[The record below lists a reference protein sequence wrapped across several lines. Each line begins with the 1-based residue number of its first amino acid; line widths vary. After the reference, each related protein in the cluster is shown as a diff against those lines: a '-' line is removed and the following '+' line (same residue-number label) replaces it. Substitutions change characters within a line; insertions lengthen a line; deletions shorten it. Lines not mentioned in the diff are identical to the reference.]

1 MDNGRGD
8 FLSINIARARTE
20 ALFASGNGGLLLA
33 VNIVRWRTAA
43 NFRLGKS
50 FGKTSSSES
59 STAKS

>member
-1 MDNGRGD
+1 M
-8 FLSINIARARTE
+8 SINIVRARAA

-43 NFRLGKS
+43 NFRLSKS